1 MEPEGFSEENPGPY
15 ADHMLYANVM
25 TGSVIIAAAVAV
37 GLAVL
42 IIKNVPCSA
51 QWASRALAVVVAL
64 AVLVSSV
71 MTGHEGARL
80 AWGEETSQLA
90 EK

>member
-1 MEPEGFSEENPGPY
+1 MFE
-15 ADHMLYANVM
+15 H
-25 TGSVIIAAAVAV
+25 IAGLPAHPLLVHAA
-37 GLAVL
+37 
-42 IIKNVPCSA
+42 A
-51 QWASRALAVVVAL
+51 QWASRALAVVVVL